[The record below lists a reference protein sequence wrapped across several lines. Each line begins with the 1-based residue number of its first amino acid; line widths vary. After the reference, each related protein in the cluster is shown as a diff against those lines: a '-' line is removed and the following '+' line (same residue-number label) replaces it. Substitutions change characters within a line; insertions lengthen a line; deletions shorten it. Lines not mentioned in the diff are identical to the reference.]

1 MKIDDWHVRINEEGN
16 FLRISRERPKT
27 HYLIT
32 LVNRYAIDIE
42 LLKSEVD
49 SLSPEVK
56 EKTLMDVLRNAIKEA
71 GDKGPSWSG
80 DMQCN

>member
-1 MKIDDWHVRINEEGN
+1 MEIEGWHVRADQEGN
-16 FLRISRERPKT
+16 FLRTSRERPKT

-49 SLSPEVK
+49 ALSSEVK
-56 EKTLMDVLRNAIKEA
+56 EQTLMDVLRNAIKEA
-71 GDKGPSWSG
+71 GDKGPSWAG
-80 DMQCN
+80 DMQWN